1 MYDLAI
7 VGSGSAAFAAAI
19 AASRLGRSVVMIERD
34 EVGGTCVN
42 VGCVPSKA
50 LLAAADARHGAAHE
64 TFPGIGTKAEPVDF
78 ATLVGGVRELVD
90 EMRTEK
96 YLSVAAKFGWQ
107 ILAGTARFVPAT
119 ARPAAEQVA
128 TTRGRPNARM
138 TEGGTPAARVP
149 APPRV
154 QPGPALRVSGPDG
167 ERVVEAAH
175 YLVAT
180 GAAPTVPPIPGLAET
195 GHLDSTTALDLREVP
210 ESLLV
215 VGGNAVGLE
224 QAQLFARLGARVT
237 VVEQLD
243 RLVPFDEPEASA
255 AIADA
260 FAGDGI
266 EVHTGAEVVRVR
278 RTGDTVTALL
288 RGRDGLEWLAD
299 VSHVLVATG
308 RRPATAGLGL
318 EDVGVG
324 VGPRG
329 EIVVDHHL
337 RTGNPRIWAAG
348 DVTGAPQFVYVAARA
363 GGMAA
368 ENALTGA
375 GRAMDYRHLPRVTF
389 TDPAVA
395 SAGLTEATARME
407 GIDSETRVLGIDY
420 VPRALVTRDARGL
433 VKLVVERKT
442 GRLIGATVVADGAG
456 EVIAAATYALTAG
469 MTVDQLADAWSPYL
483 TMAEGLRLA
492 AQAFSR
498 DLSTLSCC
506 VA

>member
-1 MYDLAI
+1 
-7 VGSGSAAFAAAI
+7 
-19 AASRLGRSVVMIERD
+19 
-34 EVGGTCVN
+34 
-42 VGCVPSKA
+42 
-50 LLAAADARHGAAHE
+50 
-64 TFPGIGTKAEPVDF
+64 
-78 ATLVGGVRELVD
+78 
-90 EMRTEK
+90 
-96 YLSVAAKFGWQ
+96 
-107 ILAGTARFVPAT
+107 
-119 ARPAAEQVA
+119 
-128 TTRGRPNARM
+128 
-138 TEGGTPAARVP
+138 
-149 APPRV
+149 V

-318 EDVGVG
+318 DDVGVG

-395 SAGLTEATARME
+395 SAGLTEAAARME